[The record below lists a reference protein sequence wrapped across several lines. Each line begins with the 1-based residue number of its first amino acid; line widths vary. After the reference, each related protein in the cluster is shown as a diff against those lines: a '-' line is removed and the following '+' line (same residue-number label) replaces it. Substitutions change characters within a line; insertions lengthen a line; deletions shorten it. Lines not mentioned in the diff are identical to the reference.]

1 MGNSLRDLQL
11 AETKM
16 LKDIT
21 EFCDANDIVYFLY
34 GGSLIGALRHKGFIP
49 WDDDI
54 DICMDIKNYR
64 KFLKL
69 ASTGLADKYF
79 LQNYETDPKAFYPWT
94 QVRMKGTTSMPRDMI
109 GYDIHYGICMDVFP
123 FTQYARTIL
132 GRKLQALAI
141 PIMLTLIEKHYCEF
155 KKIPMTRKRHIIT
168 SLVPEFFRI
177 PVMRLCEKLMFVEL
191 HDDGEC
197 FILDRMNLD
206 AQPKFPRS
214 ILDPDKRVKVTYEN
228 IEVWTFGECEM
239 VLEKIYGDWRTL
251 PPEEQRH
258 GHGDI
263 IIDTEKNFTE
273 YQHK

>member
-1 MGNSLRDLQL
+1 MNALQEKL
-11 AETKM
+11 LEL
-16 LKDIT
+16 LKEIDSICKKHNIT
-21 EFCDANDIVYFLY
+21 YYID
-34 GGSLIGALRHKGFIP
+34 GGSAIGIIRHRGFIP

-69 ASTGLADKYF
+69 ASTGLSDKYF

-94 QVRMKGTTSMPRDMI
+94 QIRMKGTTSMPRDMI

-123 FTQYARTIL
+123 ITQYAKTALR
-132 GRKLQALAI
+132 RKLQAFAI
-141 PIMLTLIEKHYCEF
+141 PIMLTLVEKHYCEF
-155 KKIPMTRKRHIIT
+155 KKIPMTKKRRILT
-168 SLVPEFFRI
+168 ALVPEFLRI
-177 PVMRLCEKLMFVEL
+177 PIMRLCEKLMFVEL

-197 FILDRMNLD
+197 FSLDRMNLD

-214 ILDPDKRVKVTYEN
+214 ILDPDKRIKVPYES

-239 VLEKIYGDWRTL
+239 VLEKMYGDWRTL

-263 IIDTEKNFTE
+263 IFDTEKNFTE
-273 YQHK
+273 YQNK